1 LRHLYLERASEHIS
15 WNTLKPGQQREVG
28 IAEVRLAQ
36 EMSILKE
43 KKANQL
49 KFMFYNVSDA
59 EIPYKPNKFNNT
71 NELSI

>member
-1 LRHLYLERASEHIS
+1 
-15 WNTLKPGQQREVG
+15 LKPGQQREVG